1 MSRLEGNYET
11 LGAKQGVGGEK
22 LKSRWWQA
30 KKSWRPLKKSCG
42 QTEKSSETKLI
53 TVSGSKSSFALPN
66 SSNAGK
72 TMSVDTSARQKRME
86 VKGLTNASSSTGNN
100 SLSSSPAID
109 KAKTDSLPQHHLEHG
124 GDRIAHLEAADVRGM
139 DGVDVHQSLLFRP
152 GADGPFRANEALNGI
167 QGVANGQQQQL
178 RIVLGLHPGVV
189 FAIERKDDLAVLDFI
204 PV

>member
-72 TMSVDTSARQKRME
+72 TMSVDTSARQKRMQ
-86 VKGLTNASSSTGNN
+86 VKVEIPHLGWSQTNCGQCALATARYLQQKWTSEERRCLLHTRNTAVGTIGLCQV
-100 SLSSSPAID
+100 PR
-109 KAKTDSLPQHHLEHG
+109 G
-124 GDRIAHLEAADVRGM
+124 GRPSRVGRSRPIRDRRRRPF
-139 DGVDVHQSLLFRP
+139 LLRSQPTRP
-152 GADGPFRANEALNGI
+152 R
-167 QGVANGQQQQL
+167 
-178 RIVLGLHPGVV
+178 RIHS
-189 FAIERKDDLAVLDFI
+189 FI
-204 PV
+204 